1 MLQILN
7 SHIEILVIDSETP
20 DNRMEIISLFEDSD
34 AILEE
39 FSVSKFPKN
48 ETKIENVLVENIL
61 RFKVSIHL
69 NFTAWT

>member
-1 MLQILN
+1 
-7 SHIEILVIDSETP
+7 
-20 DNRMEIISLFEDSD
+20 MEIISLFEDSD